1 MIASDSRHREELG
14 AMRGYEHG
22 PGGFEHFE
30 WLGPLVM
37 IVLVAT
43 IAVGVVLL
51 IRALGSRHT
60 PAGALVHGAGAVGV
74 AQPVQSSAQATVRPT
89 GALTILE
96 ERFARGEIDR
106 EEFHQR
112 RNDLLSQAATYF
124 QPGVAVA
131 PSAAAG
137 TAREMTDP
145 ADPSGQ

>member
-1 MIASDSRHREELG
+1 
-14 AMRGYEHG
+14 MRGWEHG

-37 IVLVAT
+37 ILLVAA
-43 IAVGVVLL
+43 IIVGVVLL

-60 PAGALVHGAGAVGV
+60 PAGALAHGAGAVGI
-74 AQPVQSSAQATVRPT
+74 AQPAQPPAQAAVRPT

-112 RNDLLSQAATYF
+112 RNDLLSQAGTSI
-124 QPGVAVA
+124 QPGVTVP
-131 PSAAAG
+131 PSA
-137 TAREMTDP
+137 